1 MTTEFSHLAIA
12 VQDIDRV
19 KSLFELISGNSITEK
34 KSIQNQK
41 IGGIGGNIC
50 NASPAADSIPCLLAL
65 DAKLELSSANNQ
77 RIIPAKL
84 PLQNC
89 FTLLF
94 QFEYFF
100 MLHNCL
106 IDLNSH
112 QLLLICQIHIS
123 LLILQKEV

>member
-1 MTTEFSHLAIA
+1 MYNFSH
-12 VQDIDRV
+12 
-19 KSLFELISGNSITEK
+19 NITYNHVPQNK
-34 KSIQNQK
+34 QNQQYQEDILKCFNIETYDFNTIGK
-41 IGGIGGNIC
+41 IQDEIYELYKDNE
-50 NASPAADSIPCLLAL
+50 NFKKLLEFFK
-65 DAKLELSSANNQ
+65 DNQ

-106 IDLNSH
+106 IDLNNLNNI
-112 QLLLICQIHIS
+112 QPLTFENLTFLI
-123 LLILQKEV
+123 KKNN

>member
-1 MTTEFSHLAIA
+1 MYIFNH
-12 VQDIDRV
+12 
-19 KSLFELISGNSITEK
+19 KITYNHVPENK
-34 KSIQNQK
+34 QNQQYQEDLLKCFNVETYDFKK
-41 IGGIGGNIC
+41 IGKIQDEIYELYKDNE
-50 NASPAADSIPCLLAL
+50 SFKKLL
-65 DAKLELSSANNQ
+65 EFFQNNQ

-106 IDLNSH
+106 IDLNNLNNIQS
-112 QLLLICQIHIS
+112 LNFENLTFLI
-123 LLILQKEV
+123 KKNN

>member
-1 MTTEFSHLAIA
+1 MYIFNH
-12 VQDIDRV
+12 
-19 KSLFELISGNSITEK
+19 KITYNHVPINK
-34 KSIQNQK
+34 QNQQYQEDLLKCFNVETYDFKK
-41 IGGIGGNIC
+41 IGKIQDEIYELYKDNE
-50 NASPAADSIPCLLAL
+50 SFKKLL
-65 DAKLELSSANNQ
+65 EFFQNNQ

-106 IDLNSH
+106 IDLNNLNNIQSSTFEN
-112 QLLLICQIHIS
+112 LTFLI
-123 LLILQKEV
+123 KKNN

>member
-1 MTTEFSHLAIA
+1 MYNFSC
-12 VQDIDRV
+12 
-19 KSLFELISGNSITEK
+19 EITYNHVPENK
-34 KSIQNQK
+34 QNQQYQNDLLKCFNVETYNFETIGK
-41 IGGIGGNIC
+41 IQDEIYKLYKDDK
-50 NASPAADSIPCLLAL
+50 SFKELL
-65 DAKLELSSANNQ
+65 EFFQNNQ

-106 IDLNSH
+106 IDLNSSKKI
-112 QLLLICQIHIS
+112 QPLTFQNMTFLI
-123 LLILQKEV
+123 KKNN

>member
-1 MTTEFSHLAIA
+1 MYNFNY
-12 VQDIDRV
+12 
-19 KSLFELISGNSITEK
+19 KITYNNVPENK
-34 KSIQNQK
+34 QNQQYQEDLLRCFNVKTYDFKK
-41 IGGIGGNIC
+41 IGKIQDEIYELYKDNE
-50 NASPAADSIPCLLAL
+50 DFKKLL
-65 DAKLELSSANNQ
+65 EFFQNNQ

-106 IDLNSH
+106 IDLNSSKKILSFTF
-112 QLLLICQIHIS
+112 QNMTFLI
-123 LLILQKEV
+123 KKNN

>member
-1 MTTEFSHLAIA
+1 MYNFSH
-12 VQDIDRV
+12 
-19 KSLFELISGNSITEK
+19 KITYNHVPENK
-34 KSIQNQK
+34 QNQQYQEDILKCFNVETYDFNTIGK
-41 IGGIGGNIC
+41 IQDELYELYKN
-50 NASPAADSIPCLLAL
+50 NESFKNLL
-65 DAKLELSSANNQ
+65 EFFQNNQ

-106 IDLNSH
+106 IDLHN
-112 QLLLICQIHIS
+112 LNKI
-123 LLILQKEV
+123 K